1 MNPARIWA
9 LGAGVAIVA
18 IAAAALGLGVQP
30 ELAAASAAD
39 ASAAAARTQS
49 STTQIELARLSRLAA
64 TESSLEATDSKL
76 ASAITGSLRLST
88 FSRQVRATAAID
100 GVKLM
105 TLSPGEATPYAPAGA
120 DAAASTASSSS
131 STSTKTPT
139 AEIVE
144 PGDFGKTSALV
155 TAANFS
161 IIPVTITVTGDEAG
175 SVQFAS
181 DLQHMN
187 RLFAV
192 DTVGFTSATAAD
204 TLPTTTISG
213 TIYALKH

>member
-18 IAAAALGLGVQP
+18 IAAAAVGLGVQP

-105 TLSPGEATPYAPAGA
+105 TLSPGEATPYAPVGA
-120 DAAASTASSSS
+120 DAAASTASS
-131 STSTKTPT
+131 TSTKTPA
-139 AEIVE
+139 AEVVE

-192 DTVGFTSATAAD
+192 DTVGFASATADD